1 MSRYAYTSF
10 REDSR
15 KSNAKE
21 FMKDENSSMNKHR
34 RKLILLKSPMKI
46 QKRKMVM
53 IAVSQSQNHLQYPDR
68 CKIDDLE

>member
-1 MSRYAYTSF
+1 
-10 REDSR
+10 
-15 KSNAKE
+15 
-21 FMKDENSSMNKHR
+21 
-34 RKLILLKSPMKI
+34 LLKSPMKI